1 MSSSKA
7 VILVVDDTPSNIDI
21 LSAILR
27 SEYTVKAATSGEKAL
42 ALALGSPLDLI
53 LLDVMMPGMDGYE
66 VCRRLKGDPRTSSIP
81 VIFVTALSET
91 TSEEEGFAAG
101 GVDYITKPVKAP
113 IVKARVRAHLALHA
127 QQRELERQVRERTM
141 EIAETRLEIIRR
153 LSRAVGYKDDES
165 GLHILRMSRYAY
177 ILAKRLGLEATW
189 TETLLQASPMHD
201 VGKIGVPDKIL
212 LKPGK
217 LNPEEWEIM
226 KRHTLFGAEII
237 GEHPSLLLRM
247 ARDIALTHHEKWD
260 GSGYPLNL
268 RGEATPLC
276 GRISAIADVFDALT
290 TKRPYKEAWPVEDAV
305 KEILSGSG
313 TQFDPELIARF
324 KDSLPEILEARA
336 EIGEQ

>member
-21 LSAILR
+21 LSIILR

-141 EIAETRLEIIRR
+141 EIEETRLEIIRR

-212 LKPGK
+212 LKPAK

-276 GRISAIADVFDALT
+276 GRITAIADVFDALT
-290 TKRPYKEAWPVEDAV
+290 TKRPYKEAWPIENAV

-313 TQFDPELIARF
+313 TQFDPDLIARF